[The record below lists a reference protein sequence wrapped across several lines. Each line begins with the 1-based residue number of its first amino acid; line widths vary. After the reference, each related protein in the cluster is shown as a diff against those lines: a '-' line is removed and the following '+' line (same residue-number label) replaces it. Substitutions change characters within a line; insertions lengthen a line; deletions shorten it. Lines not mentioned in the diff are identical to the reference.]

1 MGKGEFHMKERE
13 KRAFRRRFH
22 LESKNPRFQKVMDF
36 CERAAGSHANIL
48 LTGESG
54 SGKEV
59 VAKYLHACS
68 GRPSDAFI
76 EVNCTGYNDS
86 FLYSKLFDC
95 EVTETP
101 VSPAVKFKLADHS
114 TLFLDEISDLSL
126 SLQARILQALESAQ
140 TCNGKNSTAGFSD
153 FHLITATN
161 RDLLPMIHEHLF
173 RADFFYRISTI
184 IIRIPPLRDHREDI
198 PDLISYFLRF
208 CQSETKVNIL
218 SIHPRVRQFLMDYEY
233 PGNIRELKNIIER
246 MVLLADRGNVSEDAL
261 PILCNL
267 QPLDSE
273 SNNAEN
279 SPLPPEILSWKEYK
293 MWSEAAYLK
302 WVLREC
308 NENVAEAA
316 RRLNISSRQIFNKIQ
331 EYQLR

>member
-1 MGKGEFHMKERE
+1 MKEHE

-22 LESKNPRFQKVMDF
+22 LESKNPEFQKVIDY
-36 CERAAGSHANIL
+36 CERAASSHANIL
-48 LTGESG
+48 MTGESG

-76 EVNCTGYNDS
+76 EVNCTGYDDS
-86 FLYSKLFDC
+86 FLGSKLFGC
-95 EVTETP
+95 ENAENP
-101 VSPAVKFKLADHS
+101 VSPAVKFKFANHS

-126 SLQARILQALESAQ
+126 SLQARILQALESTQLCSGA
-140 TCNGKNSTAGFSD
+140 NSAAGFSD
-153 FHLITATN
+153 FHLIASTN
-161 RDLLPMIHEHLF
+161 QDLISMIHEHLF

-198 PDLISYFLRF
+198 PDLISHFLRL
-208 CQSETKVNIL
+208 CQSEAEVNIS
-218 SIHPRVRQFLMDYEY
+218 SIHPRVRQFLLDYEY
-233 PGNIRELKNIIER
+233 PGNIRELKNMIER
-246 MVLLADRGNVSEDAL
+246 MVILADHGNVGEDAL

-273 SNNAEN
+273 SNTSEN
-279 SPLPPEILSWKEYK
+279 SPLPHEILSWKEYK

-331 EYQLR
+331 EYRLR